1 MSNVNKRALILG
13 VSGQDGAYLA
23 EFLINKGYQVFGTSR
38 DVENSSFENL
48 KKLNIKVKSFSVAIN
63 DYMSVLSVIKTV
75 NPTEIYNLACQS
87 SVSLSFSQP
96 KETIESISIGTLN
109 ILEAIRFIDTSIK
122 FYSAGSSE
130 CYGNTKKPI
139 EENDSFNPR
148 SPYGVAKVTAFWQ
161 VSNYR
166 EAYNIFACT
175 GILFNHESPLR
186 KERFVTKKIIKTA
199 YRISRGENI
208 KLELGNIKI
217 KRDWGWAPEYVEAMW
232 LMLQQKEPNDFIIAT
247 GKTISLKDFVMLTFK
262 FLNLN
267 WKDHVILNDAYL
279 RPTDILAGY
288 ANPLKANKILGWQAK
303 YKVED
308 VIKMLI
314 EEEAYDYNK
323 NK

>member
-1 MSNVNKRALILG
+1 MSKNIKRALIFG
-13 VSGQDGAYLA
+13 VSGQDGTYLSK
-23 EFLINKGYQVFGTSR
+23 FLIDKGYEVFGTSR

-48 KKLNIKVKSFSVAIN
+48 KKINIKIKTYSVAIN
-63 DYMSVLSVIKTV
+63 DYMSVLNVIKSV
-75 NPTEIYNLACQS
+75 NPNEIYNLACQS

-109 ILEAIRFIDTSIK
+109 ILEAIRFLDNSIK

-130 CYGNTKKPI
+130 CYGNTKNPI
-139 EENDSFNPR
+139 NETDSFNPR
-148 SPYGVAKVTAFWQ
+148 SPYGVAKAAAFWQ

-232 LMLQQKEPNDFIIAT
+232 LMLQEEKPQDFVIAT
-247 GKTISLKDFVMLTFK
+247 GKTISLEDFVMLTFE

-267 WKDHVILNDAYL
+267 WKDHIILNDAYL

-288 ANPLKANKILGWQAK
+288 ANPLKAKKILGWQAK

>member
-1 MSNVNKRALILG
+1 MSKQIKRALIFG

-23 EFLINKGYQVFGTSR
+23 EFLIKKGYQVFGTSR
-38 DVENSSFENL
+38 DVENSSFQNL
-48 KKLNIKVKSFSVAIN
+48 KQLNIKIKSYSVAIN
-63 DYMSVLSVIKTV
+63 DYMSVLNVIKTV
-75 NPTEIYNLACQS
+75 NPNEIYNLACQS
-87 SVSLSFSQP
+87 SVALSFKQP

-109 ILEAIRFIDTSIK
+109 ILEAIRFLNNSIK

-130 CYGNTKKPI
+130 CYGNADHAII
-139 EENDSFNPR
+139 ETDSFNPR
-148 SPYGVAKVTAFWQ
+148 SPYGVAKATAFWQ

-186 KERFVTKKIIKTA
+186 KERFVTRKIIKTA
-199 YRISRGENI
+199 YRIFSGENI